1 MSVTMGFIDWHGNK
15 ENHYDEVIE
24 FAKMKEIMEA
34 ENFGSQMKKKAD
46 AEFFGVPEVAAL
58 RTSDMLKLLV
68 KEQRA
73 INVLHKN
80 LVRGI
85 DFDEDEKENQFYKD
99 AWLYMVGDFLNQANL
114 DANIKIKLTE
124 TFMNQIFNV
133 NNITA
138 VEKHF
143 DCLNSN
149 KVYQKYIEDC
159 FVIKTGRNPVFWQ
172 WIGYMDSQ
180 NLDKKQGVQL
190 AKLYQL
196 FLAHFAF
203 YLNQIIPN
211 QNIGK
216 LFVEKRAIYAK
227 IIQKSLTDYKD
238 YSEMIEKM
246 ENPLYKV
253 VEEPVV
259 EQPVDKKKIFKQ
271 LLKYVKIILCNC
283 TLLKDGEEDMITA
296 GYLYTSFNEN
306 KIQREKIASIFPY
319 EFNDTVTKNTLPVLS
334 TDEIKFALEEGETLH
349 YLENAIMYRQDVND
363 EELFRVSRGVLF
375 ITNKRVRFETGSKTV
390 DAAIDT
396 IAKVAYYE
404 ALPEILQF
412 ETEEKIWFVQT
423 AKTDETYQFLK
434 VIMKKIEEPESVPV
448 NMEKVSFDFFEKENM
463 DAYIFGIKS
472 MFDEDMPQQMQDD
485 ILLMIKGLENLDK
498 TLQMYPSHEEQA
510 HRFFTY
516 YIPEV
521 MRLIYSF
528 NEYEKAGVSEER
540 MNPVYDRVMKSIH
553 KVSTA
558 AVQRVDE
565 IYKMATMDTMAKADA
580 LQKII
585 GQDGYAE
592 GDKPLKH

>member
-1 MSVTMGFIDWHGNK
+1 MGFIDWHGNK
-15 ENHYDEVIE
+15 EDRYQEVVE
-24 FAKMKEIMEA
+24 FAKMKEIMES
-34 ENFGSQMKKKAD
+34 ENFGTQAKKKEDIA
-46 AEFFGVPEVAAL
+46 FFGVPEL
-58 RTSDMLKLLV
+58 EQLHTSDVLKLLV
-68 KEQRA
+68 KEKMA
-73 INVLHKN
+73 IDVLHKN
-80 LVRGI
+80 LVQKV
-85 DFDEDEKENQFYKD
+85 DFDEDEKESQFYKD
-99 AWLYMVGDFLNQANL
+99 MWLFTVCSLIQETTIDL
-114 DANIKIKLTE
+114 ITKIKLAD
-124 TFMNQIFNV
+124 TFVSQIFKIQNETDV
-133 NNITA
+133 VT
-138 VEKHF
+138 HF
-143 DCLNSN
+143 ENLT
-149 KVYQKYIEDC
+149 
-159 FVIKTGRNPVFWQ
+159 IKDYLIYLDKGFAFKSGCYPIFWQ
-172 WIGYMDSQ
+172 WVGYMQ
-180 NLDKKQGVQL
+180 QFTEDKKQSQQM
-190 AKLYQL
+190 ASLYQL
-196 FLAHFAF
+196 FLRHFAF
-203 YLNQIIPN
+203 YLSQLMPE
-211 QNIGK
+211 QKIGK
-216 LFVEKRAIYAK
+216 VLIEKRSIREQ
-227 IIQKSLTDYKD
+227 IIQKALANPMDY
-238 YSEMIEKM
+238 ERLVTFMQ
-246 ENPLYKV
+246 NPLYNINA
-253 VEEPVV
+253 ERTPELIV
-259 EQPVDKKKIFKQ
+259 EQPQDKKKIFKQ

-306 KIQREKIASIFPY
+306 KIRREKIASIFPY

-434 VIMKKIEEPESVPV
+434 VIMKKIEEPESAPV
-448 NMEKVSFDFFEKENM
+448 NMEKVSLDFFEKENM
-463 DAYIFGIKS
+463 DAYIFGIES

-521 MRLIYSF
+521 MRQIYSF

-553 KVSTA
+553 KVSMA

-585 GQDGYAE
+585 GQDGYAV

>member
-1 MSVTMGFIDWHGNK
+1 MGFIDWHGNK
-15 ENHYDEVIE
+15 EDHYDEVIE
-24 FAKMKEIMEA
+24 FAKIKEVMEA

-99 AWLYMVGDFLNQANL
+99 IWLYIIGDFLNQANL

-133 NNITA
+133 NNVTT

-143 DCLNSN
+143 DCLSID
-149 KVYQKYIEDC
+149 KAYQKYIDDC
-159 FVIKTGRNPVFWQ
+159 FVIRAGKNAVFWQ

-180 NLDKKQGVQL
+180 NPYKKQSVQL

-196 FLAHFAF
+196 FLGHFAF
-203 YLNQIIPN
+203 YLNQLIPN

-216 LFVEKRAIYAK
+216 SLVEKRTIYEK
-227 IIQKSLTDYKD
+227 VIQKCLIDYKD
-238 YSEMIEKM
+238 YSELIVKM

-253 VEEPVV
+253 VEETVV

-306 KIQREKIASIFPY
+306 KIQREKITSIFPV
-319 EFNDTVTKNTLPVLS
+319 EFDGMVSKNTLPVLS
-334 TDEIKFALEEGETLH
+334 TDEIKFALEEGETLY

-390 DAAIDT
+390 DAPIDT

-404 ALPEILQF
+404 ALPELLQF
-412 ETEEKIWFVQT
+412 ETEEKLWFVQT

-434 VIMKKIEEPESVPV
+434 MIMKGTEEPESAPV
-448 NMEKVSFDFFEKENM
+448 NMEKISLDFFEKEDM

-498 TLQMYPSHEEQA
+498 TLQMYPSHQEQA

-565 IYKMATMDTMAKADA
+565 IYKLATMDTMAKADA